1 MHLKDYQQ
9 KDQFLKEYESLFS
22 KSQFDWFIRQ
32 RANNGL
38 NDSGALMKI
47 SNRWYIHTE
56 KFTRWFSSHS
66 A

>member
-22 KSQFDWFIRQ
+22 KNQFDWFIRQ

-38 NDSGALMKI
+38 NESEALMKI
-47 SNRWYIHTE
+47 SNRWYIHTD
-56 KFTRWFSSHS
+56 KFTQWFISHS

>member
-56 KFTRWFSSHS
+56 KFTRWFSSHG